1 MEKKAFAQDTHKT
14 IPKLEVIKT
23 KLGKLYRVCYSGMCR
38 EYYQELAARQLHEQ
52 LLDMWRH
59 RFMLNAT
66 LQYLASQSDGSY
78 NEPHPADPGN
88 SAQASHPSNEKPSGR
103 FLDRDITA
111 ADDIDDCF

>member
-1 MEKKAFAQDTHKT
+1 MEKKAFAQDTRKT
-14 IPKLEVIKT
+14 IPKLEVIET
-23 KLGKLYRVCYSGMCR
+23 KLGKLYRVCYGGMCR
-38 EYYQELAARQLHEQ
+38 EHYQEIAARQLHEQ

-66 LQYLASQSDGSY
+66 LQYLASQSDGSC
-78 NEPHPADPGN
+78 NEPHHVDLG
-88 SAQASHPSNEKPSGR
+88 SSERGFRPSSEIPSDR